1 MLGFYACLALLA
13 SPEPLELNRTDM
25 RAGEV
30 YEFRTTGNTYRAVIV
45 NPKSGECSMS
55 ASADGTTF
63 SPSRKTYLLGASR
76 GEQAGG
82 ITMVLMGQIKVGQ
95 GIEMAVENFEQKH
108 RYITPEVT
116 EIRKLPADSI

>member
-13 SPEPLELNRTDM
+13 SPGPLELDRTDM

-30 YEFRTTGNTYRAVIV
+30 YEFRTTDRTYRAVVV
-45 NPKSGECSMS
+45 NPKSGECSIS

-63 SPSRKTYLLGASR
+63 GPTRKTYLLGASR
-76 GEQAGG
+76 GMQPGG

-95 GIEMAVENFEQKH
+95 GIEMAVENLEQKQ
-108 RYITPEVT
+108 RYITSEVT
-116 EIRKLPADSI
+116 EIR